1 MAGNTAFN
9 YQMPPEYVSSTQD
22 VINTLGAKIE
32 APVLFSQVW
41 AMLSENGKKKNVTAY
56 DVFSFLLNCQKLQ
69 LNPMLKQIYG
79 FESKGKVVTV
89 ISVEGWNEIANRHPQ
104 FDGFDY
110 EFPETVERELS
121 YQKSTYD
128 NGYRKTST
136 VTVKRRVSDWM
147 ICRVYRKDRSHPIAI
162 TTFFDEASTGT
173 EPWAT
178 MPMQMLQNRAMVNAI
193 KKAFNINA
201 YAEDDR
207 SYDMP
212 TYQEVMTGSEPQT
225 PVSVTPVAEIPA
237 PTDVPCLDAPQ
248 DNNSLLAGV
257 ISDPMPI
264 PEHLMDTIKA
274 RATHLDVTEPPKR
287 KRAPRKV
294 KTEETPIETPVEPS
308 VVPAEVSEESIPTPV
323 TPPVTPPVPEL
334 PPLPSLK
341 KDDAIPEPKMSATAS
356 DLAEMLIKAND
367 KTKLQ
372 FYGTVIAQFKDLSQ
386 SDKDLLRRLYAQRL
400 EEFNHA

>member
-9 YQMPPEYVSSTQD
+9 Y
-22 VINTLGAKIE
+22 
-32 APVLFSQVW
+32 QVW
-41 AMLSENGKKKNVTAY
+41 AMLSENGKKKSVTAY

-110 EFPETVERELS
+110 EFPEPVERELS

-212 TYQEVMTGSEPQT
+212 TYQEVMTISEQQI
-225 PVSVTPVAEIPA
+225 PVSVTPAAEIPA
-237 PTDVPCLDAPQ
+237 PTDMPRLDAPQQ

-257 ISDPMPI
+257 ISEPMQI
-264 PEHLMDTIKA
+264 PEHIMDTIKA
-274 RATHLDVTEPPKR
+274 GATHLDVTEPPKR
-287 KRAPRKV
+287 KRAPR
-294 KTEETPIETPVEPS
+294 TYR
-308 VVPAEVSEESIPTPV
+308 
-323 TPPVTPPVPEL
+323 
-334 PPLPSLK
+334 
-341 KDDAIPEPKMSATAS
+341 ATCRVCRG
-356 DLAEMLIKAND
+356 I
-367 KTKLQ
+367 
-372 FYGTVIAQFKDLSQ
+372 
-386 SDKDLLRRLYAQRL
+386 
-400 EEFNHA
+400 

>member
-1 MAGNTAFN
+1 MAGNVAFN

-41 AMLSENGKKKNVTAY
+41 AMLSDNGKKKNVTAY

-110 EFPETVERELS
+110 EFPEPVERELS

-212 TYQEVMTGSEPQT
+212 TYQEVMTSSESQI
-225 PVSVTPVAEIPA
+225 PVSVTPAAEMPA

-248 DNNSLLAGV
+248 QNNNSLLAGI
-257 ISDPMPI
+257 ISEPMAI
-264 PEHLMDTIKA
+264 PEHLMDSIKA
-274 RATHLDVTEPPKR
+274 ADVTEPPKR

-294 KTEETPIETPVEPS
+294 KTEETPIETPVEP
-308 VVPAEVSEESIPTPV
+308 VEASEESIPA
-323 TPPVTPPVPEL
+323 PVTPPVPEL

>member
-110 EFPETVERELS
+110 EFPEPVERELS

-212 TYQEVMTGSEPQT
+212 TYQEVMTSSESQI
-225 PVSVTPVAEIPA
+225 PVSVTPAAEIPA

-248 DNNSLLAGV
+248 VDSGSLLAGV
-257 ISDPMPI
+257 IAEPMPI

-274 RATHLDVTEPPKR
+274 ADVTEPPKR

-294 KTEETPIETPVEPS
+294 KTEETPIETPVES
-308 VVPAEVSEESIPTPV
+308 AEASEESIPT
-323 TPPVTPPVPEL
+323 PVTPPVPEL

-341 KDDAIPEPKMSATAS
+341 KDDAIQEPKMSATAS
-356 DLAEMLIKAND
+356 DLAEMLIKATD

-372 FYGTVIAQFKDLSQ
+372 FYGTVIAQFKDLTQ

>member
-1 MAGNTAFN
+1 
-9 YQMPPEYVSSTQD
+9 
-22 VINTLGAKIE
+22 
-32 APVLFSQVW
+32 
-41 AMLSENGKKKNVTAY
+41 
-56 DVFSFLLNCQKLQ
+56 
-69 LNPMLKQIYG
+69 
-79 FESKGKVVTV
+79 
-89 ISVEGWNEIANRHPQ
+89 
-104 FDGFDY
+104 
-110 EFPETVERELS
+110 
-121 YQKSTYD
+121 
-128 NGYRKTST
+128 
-136 VTVKRRVSDWM
+136 
-147 ICRVYRKDRSHPIAI
+147 
-162 TTFFDEASTGT
+162 
-173 EPWAT
+173 
-178 MPMQMLQNRAMVNAI
+178 MQMLQNRAMVNAI

-212 TYQEVMTGSEPQT
+212 TYQEVMTGSESQI
-225 PVSVTPVAEIPA
+225 PVSVTPAAEIPV

-248 DNNSLLAGV
+248 QDNNSLLVGV

-274 RATHLDVTEPPKR
+274 GATHLDVTEPPKR

-294 KTEETPIETPVEPS
+294 KTEETPIEPPVET
-308 VVPAEVSEESIPTPV
+308 AEVSEESIPT
-323 TPPVTPPVPEL
+323 PVTPPVPEL

-341 KDDAIPEPKMSATAS
+341 KDDATPEPKMSATAS

-372 FYGTVIAQFKDLSQ
+372 FYGTVIAQFKDLTQ

>member
-110 EFPETVERELS
+110 EFPEPVERDLS

-128 NGYRKTST
+128 NGFRKTST

-212 TYQEVMTGSEPQT
+212 TYQEVMTSSESSQI
-225 PVSVTPVAEIPA
+225 PVSVTSAAEIPA

-248 DNNSLLAGV
+248 VDNGSLLAGV
-257 ISDPMPI
+257 ISEPMQI

-274 RATHLDVTEPPKR
+274 GATHLDVTEPPKR

-294 KTEETPIETPVEPS
+294 KTEETPIEPPVEPP
-308 VVPAEVSEESIPTPV
+308 VEPAEVSEESIPA
-323 TPPVTPPVPEL
+323 PVTPPVPEL

-341 KDDAIPEPKMSATAS
+341 KDDVIQEPKMSATAS

>member
-41 AMLSENGKKKNVTAY
+41 AMLSENGKKKNVSAY

-110 EFPETVERELS
+110 EFPEPIERELS

-212 TYQEVMTGSEPQT
+212 TYQEVMTSSEPQI
-225 PVSVTPVAEIPA
+225 PVSVTPDAEIPA

-248 DNNSLLAGV
+248 QDNNSLLAGV
-257 ISDPMPI
+257 ISEPMSI

-274 RATHLDVTEPPKR
+274 GATHLDVTEPPKR

-294 KTEETPIETPVEPS
+294 KTEETPIEPPVES
-308 VVPAEVSEESIPTPV
+308 AEVSEESIPT
-323 TPPVTPPVPEL
+323 PVTPPVPEL

-341 KDDAIPEPKMSATAS
+341 KDDVIQEPKMSATAS